1 MAIAVIGGIIVS
13 TVLSLIVVPSFFLIM
28 DDLSNLLGRLF
39 GRPVGAKEPEPE
51 APDVEAMAA
60 TQQADHAE
68 IEALRERL
76 ARLEKR
82 PDGRGGL
89 HVA

>member
-39 GRPVGAKEPEPE
+39 GRLVGAKEPEPE